1 MDVLRREFVYIW
13 YYFTVQLEQIFGWW
27 VLGMVIG
34 SAVSTFAK
42 DYIHRAFRSL
52 QGKRL
57 GVLGIVAASALGIAS
72 PLCMYG
78 TIPISASFSKG
89 GMKDDWLAAFMIS
102 SILLNPQLII
112 YSAALGGTVLT
123 VRIASCFLC
132 GITAGLLLHFL
143 YRDKPFFNFS
153 GFDEPKSRD
162 TDPNLLM
169 RYLKNLWRNAKA
181 TGMYFLMGVL
191 LSALFQRYVPAEAMT
206 ALFGGNEA
214 LGVLMAATIGV
225 PLYACG
231 GGTIPLLQ
239 QWLWE
244 GMSVGSAASFMLT
257 GPSTKI
263 TNLGALKIVLGIRH
277 FLLYLAYVMI
287 RSYRLSYPGL
297 YGCPFPAISFMG
309 HKAASH
315 RLYLLK
321 NRLIFRAAAVVNNN
335 DIGKALFP

>member
-34 SAVSTFAK
+34 STVSTFAK

-89 GMKDDWLAAFMIS
+89 GTKDDWLAAFMIS

-287 RSYRLSYPGL
+287 FSLVTGL
-297 YGCPFPAISFMG
+297 
-309 HKAASH
+309 
-315 RLYLLK
+315 LV
-321 NRLIFRAAAVVNNN
+321 NLIV
-335 DIGKALFP
+335 